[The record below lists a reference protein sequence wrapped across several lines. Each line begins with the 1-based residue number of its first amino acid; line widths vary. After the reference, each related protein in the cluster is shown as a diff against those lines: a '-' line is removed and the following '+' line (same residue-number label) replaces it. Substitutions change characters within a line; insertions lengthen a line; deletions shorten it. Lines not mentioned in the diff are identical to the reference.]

1 MVCAKPIYP
10 ITGLDVRAARPNN
23 WTYIKA
29 SLEGGLVR
37 FPRSPVPESAR
48 RGVCAV
54 VRCCISLNFRG
65 LRKNK
70 MDNKT
75 IYSKTGKGVLEIKNK
90 AGKLP
95 KDLVKVLTLIDGK
108 STIADLM
115 SRSKLSDA
123 DMNKAL
129 GDLTKGGY
137 IKEFANTSTGT
148 QSGGAGSYVDDLDFT
163 SSLSPGKNVYQNAQS
178 EWRQRETA
186 DRTKAEEETKRKRE
200 EEDRLKKEQ
209 AAKQAKEEG
218 VRMAKV
224 EAERKAKE
232 AAGHK
237 LREEA
242 ERKAKLEAD
251 VMSQTQR
258 DLSKILE
265 AERKAF
271 ELTERKKLE
280 EQQVKAKEE
289 VERRTREEAERK
301 VKDEEERRR
310 REAEEGKQ
318 KEEEERKRREDEQRK
333 RRVDEERKKGE
344 EEERKKR
351 EEDDRRR
358 REEEERN
365 RKEDEE
371 RKHKEDEER
380 KRREEEERK
389 KREEEE
395 RKRKEEEEH
404 KRREEEERKKREEE
418 ERKRKEEEERKRR
431 EEEEQQKRKE
441 EEERKRKEEEERKRK
456 EEAERKRKEE
466 EERIRAEEERKRKE
480 EEDLRRK
487 EEEERRRRED
497 EEKRAR
503 REEEDSRRREEDE
516 RRRRE
521 DDDEARARGE
531 DPVADRETEQRRK
544 RENEERRLQDEEDI
558 KRRDEEDRRRRE
570 DDERRERE
578 DADRRRAEGKR
589 REEDERRQED
599 ERREREEA
607 DRRREEESRR
617 KREEEERATQA
628 AAAAKSALPEFDLSG
643 LRAMESTV
651 AAEFEKQQEE
661 LRKREEEEERH
672 REQEEQARMA
682 MERAEREEQARAEA
696 ERREAE
702 DHERRE
708 RMERERQDR
717 EERERK
723 RQEEK
728 EARVREQEEV
738 KTQREQE
745 RQRQDAMK
753 VENERRSREDD
764 LAKRRKDQEERDR
777 KRAEVDALKKQ
788 KGIRTP
794 LDRLKPVIIGVVALI
809 AVVIGGVQLVPM
821 NSYVPSIEKLASE
834 HIKEPVSIGSMHVS
848 ILGGFTIIL
857 QNIKLGTTQD
867 IKIDKV
873 SLSPEFGSV
882 FGDVKI
888 VRKMDVESV
897 TVAEEVLPRLPKW
910 LEAAVADKNLQIGRV
925 VVKSIKLESHT
936 AKVPP
941 FDADLQLSPEGAIEK
956 AVLSSNDGKLNVE
969 LVPHDNQIDIA
980 LSASKGWVPP
990 VGPQIEFTDLTVK
1003 AVAVHNQVRIE
1014 KFESLLYGGAA
1025 KGSAIIVWG
1034 GPWSLD
1040 GEVETQRIGM
1050 QDLMATFTREAKS
1063 TGQLESKLRYSMSS
1077 QALATLFDAPK
1088 IDGSFD
1094 IKKGDLDGVDLVRAL
1109 QSGGR
1114 GVTQG
1119 GATRFEEI
1127 SGTLALVN
1135 GRYQYRN
1142 MKLSSGLLSA
1152 TGAFEVSA
1160 TKEVS
1165 GRISVE
1171 LRSQAAQIKGN
1182 FTVDG
1187 DLKAVVLKPN

>member
-1 MVCAKPIYP
+1 
-10 ITGLDVRAARPNN
+10 
-23 WTYIKA
+23 
-29 SLEGGLVR
+29 
-37 FPRSPVPESAR
+37 
-48 RGVCAV
+48 
-54 VRCCISLNFRG
+54 
-65 LRKNK
+65 
-70 MDNKT
+70 MDKKT

-95 KDLVKVLTLIDGK
+95 KDLVKVLILIDGK
-108 STIADLM
+108 SAVADLM
-115 SRSKLSDA
+115 SKSRLSDA

-129 GDLTKGGY
+129 GDLTAGGY

-148 QSGGAGSYVDDLDFT
+148 QAGGGGSYVDDLDFT

-200 EEDRLKKEQ
+200 EEERVKKEQ
-209 AAKQAKEEG
+209 AAKQTREEG
-218 VRMAKV
+218 ARMAKV

-232 AAGHK
+232 AAGLK

-271 ELTERKKLE
+271 ELAERKKLE
-280 EQQVKAKEE
+280 EQQLQTAENAARRAREE
-289 VERRTREEAERK
+289 VERKFKEAEDRRRGEDEERKRKEEEDRKKRLEEAERNK
-301 VKDEEERRR
+301 REEEERKK
-310 REAEEGKQ
+310 REVEERKRKEEEERKRKEEEERKR
-318 KEEEERKRREDEQRK
+318 KEEEERKRREDEERRK
-333 RRVDEERKKGE
+333 
-344 EEERKKR
+344 
-351 EEDDRRR
+351 
-358 REEEERN
+358 
-365 RKEDEE
+365 
-371 RKHKEDEER
+371 
-380 KRREEEERK
+380 
-389 KREEEE
+389 
-395 RKRKEEEEH
+395 
-404 KRREEEERKKREEE
+404 REEEERKKREEE
-418 ERKRKEEEERKRR
+418 ERKRKEEEERKRK
-431 EEEEQQKRKE
+431 EEEERKRRE
-441 EEERKRKEEEERKRK
+441 EEERKRKEEEGRARA
-456 EEAERKRKEE
+456 EAERIRKEE

-480 EEDLRRK
+480 EEERRRK

-503 REEEDSRRREEDE
+503 REDEDRRRREEDE

-521 DDDEARARGE
+521 DDEEARSRGE
-531 DPVADRETEQRRK
+531 DPVAERED
-544 RENEERRLQDEEDI
+544 EERRLRDEEEG
-558 KRRDEEDRRRRE
+558 KRDEEDRKRRAEEDERRRRE
-570 DDERRERE
+570 EDERSERE
-578 DADRRRAEGKR
+578 IAERNR
-589 REEDERRQED
+589 REEDERRERESADRRRREED
-599 ERREREEA
+599 ERREHEEA

-617 KREEEERATQA
+617 KREEEEERARQV
-628 AAAAKSALPEFDLSG
+628 AAAAKSDLPEFDLSG

-672 REQEEQARMA
+672 REQEEQARMT
-682 MERAEREEQARAEA
+682 MERVEREEQARAEA

-702 DHERRE
+702 DRERRE

-728 EARVREQEEV
+728 EARIREQEEA
-738 KTQREQE
+738 KIQREQE

-764 LAKRRKDQEERDR
+764 LARRRKDQEERDR

-788 KGIRTP
+788 KGIKTP

-809 AVVIGGVQLVPM
+809 VVVIGGVQLVPM

-848 ILGGFTIIL
+848 ILGEFTIIL

-867 IKIDKV
+867 IKIDKI

-888 VRKMDVESV
+888 IRKVEAESV
-897 TVAEEVLPRLPKW
+897 TVAEEVLPRLSKW
-910 LEAAVADKNLQIGRV
+910 LDAAVADKNLQIGRV
-925 VVKSIKLESHT
+925 VVKSIKLESRT

-941 FDADLQLSPEGAIEK
+941 FDADLQLSPEGAIGK

-1003 AVAVHNQVRIE
+1003 AVAAHNQVRIE

-1025 KGSAIIVWG
+1025 KGSAIMVWG

-1040 GEVETQRIGM
+1040 GEVETERIGM

-1063 TGQLESKLRYSMSS
+1063 TGQLESRLRYSMSS
-1077 QALATLFDAPK
+1077 PALATLFDSPK

-1127 SGTLALVN
+1127 SGTLALAN

-1152 TGAFEVSA
+1152 TGAFEVSSS
-1160 TKEVS
+1160 KDVS

-1171 LRSQAAQIKGN
+1171 LRSQAAQIRGN
-1182 FTVDG
+1182 YIVDG
-1187 DLKAVVLKPN
+1187 DLKAIVLKPN

>member
-1 MVCAKPIYP
+1 
-10 ITGLDVRAARPNN
+10 
-23 WTYIKA
+23 
-29 SLEGGLVR
+29 
-37 FPRSPVPESAR
+37 
-48 RGVCAV
+48 
-54 VRCCISLNFRG
+54 
-65 LRKNK
+65 

-108 STIADLM
+108 STVADLI
-115 SRSKLSDA
+115 SKSKLSDA
-123 DMNKAL
+123 EMNKAL
-129 GDLTKGGY
+129 GDLTTGGY
-137 IKEFANTSTGT
+137 IKEFANTSTGVPS
-148 QSGGAGSYVDDLDFT
+148 SGGGGGGYVDDLDFT
-163 SSLSPGKNVYQNAQS
+163 SSLSPGKNVYQNAQT

-186 DRTKAEEETKRKRE
+186 DRTKAEAETKRKRE
-200 EEDRLKKEQ
+200 DEERLKKEQ
-209 AAKQAKEEG
+209 ASKQAREEG

-232 AAGHK
+232 AAGQK
-237 LREEA
+237 MREEA

-271 ELTERKKLE
+271 EVAERKKLE
-280 EQQVKAKEE
+280 EQQQKAKEE
-289 VERRTREEAERK
+289 VERRGREEAERK
-301 VKDEEERRR
+301 VKEEEERKR
-310 REAEEGKQ
+310 
-318 KEEEERKRREDEQRK
+318 KEEEERKRK
-333 RRVDEERKKGE
+333 E
-344 EEERKKR
+344 EEERKR
-351 EEDDRRR
+351 
-358 REEEERN
+358 
-365 RKEDEE
+365 
-371 RKHKEDEER
+371 KEDEER

-395 RKRKEEEEH
+395 RKK
-404 KRREEEERKKREEE
+404 REEEERKKREEDDRRRREEEERQRKEDEERKRREEE

-431 EEEEQQKRKE
+431 EEEERARAEAERKRKE
-441 EEERKRKEEEERKRK
+441 EEDRVRAEEERKRKEEEER
-456 EEAERKRKEE
+456 
-466 EERIRAEEERKRKE
+466 
-480 EEDLRRK
+480 RRK

-497 EEKRAR
+497 DEKRLR
-503 REEEDSRRREEDE
+503 REDEDRRRREEDE
-516 RRRRE
+516 RRQRE
-521 DDDEARARGE
+521 DDEAARARGE
-531 DPVADRETEQRRK
+531 DPVADREAEERRK
-544 RENEERRLQDEEDI
+544 REDEERRVQDEED
-558 KRRDEEDRRRRE
+558 KRRRDEEDRRRRE

-578 DADRRRAEGKR
+578 ETDRRRR
-589 REEDERRQED
+589 EDEERRAEN

-617 KREEEERATQA
+617 KREEDEREKQIVA
-628 AAAAKSALPEFDLSG
+628 AAAAAAAAAAIAAKSALPEFDLSG

-682 MERAEREEQARAEA
+682 MERAEREEQARVEA
-696 ERREAE
+696 ERRESE

-728 EARVREQEEV
+728 DARIREQEEA
-738 KTQREQE
+738 KGQREQE
-745 RQRQDAMK
+745 RQRQESMK

-764 LAKRRKDQEERDR
+764 LVKRRKDQEERDR

-794 LDRLKPVIIGVVALI
+794 LDRLKPFVIGAAVLI
-809 AVVIGGVQLVPM
+809 AVVLGGVQLVPM
-821 NSYVPSIEKLASE
+821 NSYVPSIEKLASD

-857 QNIKLGTTQD
+857 QNIRLGTTQD
-867 IKIDKV
+867 VRIDKV
-873 SLSPEFGSV
+873 TLSPEFGSV

-888 VRKMDVESV
+888 IRKVEVESA

-910 LEAAVADKNLQIGRV
+910 LEAAVADKKLEIGRIF
-925 VVKSIKLESHT
+925 VKGIKLESRT
-936 AKVPP
+936 AKVPS
-941 FDADLQLSPEGAIEK
+941 FDADLQISPEGAIQK
-956 AVLSSNDGKLNVE
+956 AVLASTDGKLNVE

-980 LSASKGWVPP
+980 LNASKGWVPP
-990 VGPQIEFTDLTVK
+990 LGPQIEFTDLTVK
-1003 AVAVHNQVRIE
+1003 AVATHNQIRVE

-1025 KGSAIIVWG
+1025 KGSAMIVWG

-1040 GEVETQRIGM
+1040 GEVETQRIGL
-1050 QDLMATFTREAKS
+1050 QELMEVFTREAKS
-1063 TGQLESKLRYSMSS
+1063 TGQLESKLRFSMSS
-1077 QALATLFDAPK
+1077 QSLPTMFDSPK
-1088 IDGSFD
+1088 IEGGFD

-1127 SGTLALVN
+1127 SGTLALAG

-1142 MKLSSGLLSA
+1142 VKLSSGLLSA
-1152 TGAFEVSA
+1152 IGSFDVDADKDVNG
-1160 TKEVS
+1160 K
-1165 GRISVE
+1165 ISVE

-1182 FTVDG
+1182 YIVNG
-1187 DLKAVVLKPN
+1187 ELKAIILKPN